1 MKSIA
6 FIDTEVSTE
15 DNKSYDFG
23 AIDNSGKQL
32 HTGVPHEF
40 FSFIENKDFIC
51 GHNIVDHDAKHTV
64 IPEKAKL
71 IDTLYLSPLLFPNR
85 PYHALLKDDKLLT
98 DELNNPLNDSQKA
111 MDLFYDEVNAFNELD
126 DELKQIYYM
135 LLKDEPH
142 FSGFWDYVGFS
153 AKDDLETLILIHF
166 DGKICENAPISDFIR
181 NSPV

>member
-51 GHNIVDHDAKHTV
+51 GHNIVDHDAKH
-64 IPEKAKL
+64 ISFDRIAMFFSSKFFF
-71 IDTLYLSPLLFPNR
+71 LSVTSNTKKF
-85 PYHALLKDDKLLT
+85 LT
-98 DELNNPLNDSQKA
+98 SSPAGIFILSGEISLTIAILEISA
-111 MDLFYDEVNAFNELD
+111 S
-126 DELKQIYYM
+126 I
-135 LLKDEPH
+135 
-142 FSGFWDYVGFS
+142 FSFAAV
-153 AKDDLETLILIHF
+153 
-166 DGKICENAPISDFIR
+166 FIW
-181 NSPV
+181 NFA

>member
-64 IPEKAKL
+64 ISNSKETVGSAVVKRIHLGITHLSSDYSSPSVDSL
-71 IDTLYLSPLLFPNR
+71 RIDVKKP
-85 PYHALLKDDKLLT
+85 
-98 DELNNPLNDSQKA
+98 
-111 MDLFYDEVNAFNELD
+111 
-126 DELKQIYYM
+126 
-135 LLKDEPH
+135 
-142 FSGFWDYVGFS
+142 
-153 AKDDLETLILIHF
+153 
-166 DGKICENAPISDFIR
+166 NAP
-181 NSPV
+181 

>member
-71 IDTLYLSPLLFPNR
+71 IDTLYLSPLLFPTDLIM
-85 PYHALLKDDKLLT
+85 HFLKTINCLQTSSIIRLMIHRKLWICFMTRL
-98 DELNNPLNDSQKA
+98 
-111 MDLFYDEVNAFNELD
+111 M
-126 DELKQIYYM
+126 
-135 LLKDEPH
+135 H
-142 FSGFWDYVGFS
+142 
-153 AKDDLETLILIHF
+153 LINLMM
-166 DGKICENAPISDFIR
+166 N
-181 NSPV
+181 